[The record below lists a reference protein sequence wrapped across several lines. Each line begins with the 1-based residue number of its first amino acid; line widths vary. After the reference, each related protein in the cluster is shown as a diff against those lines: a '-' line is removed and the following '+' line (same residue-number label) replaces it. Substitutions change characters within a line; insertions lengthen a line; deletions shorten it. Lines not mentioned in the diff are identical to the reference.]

1 MSECKGRCGHGKLG
15 LDSDLNVARG
25 RKEQRRPMKR
35 QHPVLS
41 ICIPTYNR
49 LPYLRELLGFLF
61 PQIDLVGKGVV
72 ELVVSD
78 NVSTDGTA
86 DYLRSMRKAYLR
98 WWTNETNIGGD
109 RNFLKCIQEAEGDYV
124 WLVGDDD
131 LIAPDAVGRVLRC
144 VEDRRPGLLI
154 ADVSSQPLYGSGV
167 YADYRDYLVRE
178 CSRTADAAL
187 RHTLISSNVFMRTSF
202 DMDLAVRSLRTQYA
216 HMFGLM
222 GRALGKVVVATGIVS
237 TRPVRA
243 DFAKYPSFLCVKQ
256 ALYFWFL
263 AKRFNL
269 PRFRWYAFLNACN
282 LPMEFGSRVKYYLG
296 KALGLRRRDV
306 K

>member
-1 MSECKGRCGHGKLG
+1 M
-15 LDSDLNVARG
+15 AT
-25 RKEQRRPMKR
+25 
-35 QHPVLS
+35 LS

-49 LPYLRELLGFLF
+49 LSYLRELLDALL
-61 PQIDLVGKGVV
+61 PQIDGVAKGAV

-86 DYLRSMRKAYLR
+86 DYLRSIHRDYLR
-98 WWTNETNIGGD
+98 WWTNGTNIGGD
-109 RNFLKCIQEAEGDYV
+109 RNFLKCIQEAKGDYV

-131 LIAPDAVGRVLRC
+131 LVASDAVARVLRC
-144 VEDRRPGLLI
+144 VEDCHPGLLI
-154 ADVSSQPLYGSGV
+154 ADISSRPLSGSGEYV
-167 YADYRDYLVRE
+167 DYRDYLARE

-187 RHTLISSNVFMRTSF
+187 RHTLISSNVFLRSSF

-216 HMFGLM
+216 HMFGLT
-222 GRALGKVVVATGIVS
+222 GRAFGKVVVTRGIVS

-282 LPMEFGSRVKYYLG
+282 LPMEFGSRIKYHLI
-296 KALGLRRRDV
+296 KALRLLRRLPC
-306 K
+306 

>member
-1 MSECKGRCGHGKLG
+1 MS
-15 LDSDLNVARG
+15 A
-25 RKEQRRPMKR
+25 M
-35 QHPVLS
+35 LS

-49 LPYLRELLGFLF
+49 LKYLKELLPGLLA
-61 PQIDLVGKGVV
+61 QIDAVPEGTV

-86 DYLRSMRKAYLR
+86 DYLKSIKRDYFRF
-98 WWTNETNIGGD
+98 WTNETNIGGD
-109 RNFLKCIQEAEGDYV
+109 RNFLKCIREAKGDYV

-131 LIAPDAVGRVLRC
+131 LVAPDAVARVLQFI
-144 VEDRRPGLLI
+144 EERRPGLLI
-154 ADVSSQPLYGSGV
+154 ADTLSGSGE

-187 RHTLISSNVFMRTSF
+187 RHTLISSNIFLRSSF
-202 DMDLAVRSLRTQYA
+202 DMELAVRSLRTQYA

-222 GRALGKVVVATGIVS
+222 GRMLERVIIEPGIVS
-237 TRPVRA
+237 ARPVRA

-282 LPMEFGSRVKYYLG
+282 LPMEFGSRIKYHL
-296 KALGLRRRDV
+296 LRV
-306 K
+306 MK

>member
-1 MSECKGRCGHGKLG
+1 M
-15 LDSDLNVARG
+15 
-25 RKEQRRPMKR
+25 RPE
-35 QHPVLS
+35 LS
-41 ICIPTYNR
+41 VCIPTYNR
-49 LPYLRELLGFLF
+49 LEYLRELLPGLLK
-61 PQIDLVGKGVV
+61 QIDVVPEGAV

-86 DYLRSMRKAYLR
+86 DYLRTIERGYYR
-98 WWTNETNIGGD
+98 FWTNETNIGGD
-109 RNFLKCIQEAEGDYV
+109 RNFLKCIQEAKGDYV

-131 LIAPDAVGRVLRC
+131 LVAPDAVTRVLKC
-144 VEDRRPGLLI
+144 IEERRPGLLI
-154 ADVSSQPLYGSGV
+154 ADTLSGSGE

-187 RHTLISSNVFMRTSF
+187 RHTLISSNVFLRSSF

-222 GRALGKVVVATGIVS
+222 GRTLGRVVATRGIVS

-256 ALYFWFL
+256 ALYFLFL

-282 LPMEFGSRVKYYLG
+282 LPMEFGSRIKYHLI
-296 KALGLRRRDV
+296 KALRLLRRLPC
-306 K
+306 

>member
-1 MSECKGRCGHGKLG
+1 MT
-15 LDSDLNVARG
+15 
-25 RKEQRRPMKR
+25 
-35 QHPVLS
+35 LS

-49 LPYLRELLGFLF
+49 LRYLKELLPGLQA
-61 PQIDLVGKGVV
+61 QIDAVQEGTV

-86 DYLRSMRKAYLR
+86 AYLR
-98 WWTNETNIGGD
+98 TIDRKYFRSWANESNIGGD
-109 RNFLKCIQEAEGDYV
+109 RNFLKCIREAKGEYV

-131 LIAPDAVGRVLRC
+131 LIAPDAVAQVLKILDERHP
-144 VEDRRPGLLI
+144 RLLI
-154 ADVSSQPLYGSGV
+154 SDIGSRLLADE
-167 YADYRDYLVRE
+167 YADYRDYLERE
-178 CSRTADAAL
+178 CPRDAKAAL
-187 RHTLISSNVFMRTSF
+187 RHTLISANVFRRSSF
-202 DMDLAVRSLRTQYA
+202 DMELAIRNLHTQYA

-222 GRALGKVVVATGIVS
+222 GRESDGAVVVTQGIVS

-263 AKRFNL
+263 AKRFDL
-269 PRFRWYAFLNACN
+269 PRFRWYAFLNASN
-282 LPMEFGSRVKYYLG
+282 LPMEFGSRIKYHL
-296 KALGLRRRDV
+296 LRAM

>member
-1 MSECKGRCGHGKLG
+1 MQPE
-15 LDSDLNVARG
+15 
-25 RKEQRRPMKR
+25 
-35 QHPVLS
+35 LS

-49 LPYLRELLGFLF
+49 LEYLRELLPGLLT
-61 PQIDLVGKGVV
+61 QIDAVPEGTV

-86 DYLRSMRKAYLR
+86 DCLRSIDRSYFR
-98 WWTNETNIGGD
+98 FWTNETNIGGD
-109 RNFLKCIQEAEGDYV
+109 RNFLKCIQEAKGDYV

-131 LIAPDAVGRVLRC
+131 LVAPDAVARVLKC
-144 VEDRRPGLLI
+144 IEERRPGLLI
-154 ADVSSQPLYGSGV
+154 SDIGSCSLSGEYV
-167 YADYRDYLVRE
+167 DYRDYLVRE
-178 CSRTADAAL
+178 CHRDGGAAL
-187 RHTLISSNVFMRTSF
+187 RHTLISSNIFLRSSF

-222 GRALGKVVVATGIVS
+222 GRTLEKVVVAPGIVS

-256 ALYFWFL
+256 ALYFLFL

-269 PRFRWYAFLNACN
+269 PRFRWYALLNASN
-282 LPMEFGSRVKYYLG
+282 LPMEFGSRIKYYLR
-296 KALGLRRRDV
+296 KSLA
-306 K
+306 

>member
-1 MSECKGRCGHGKLG
+1 MS
-15 LDSDLNVARG
+15 V
-25 RKEQRRPMKR
+25 M
-35 QHPVLS
+35 LS

-49 LPYLRELLGFLF
+49 LKYLKELLQGFIA
-61 PQIDLVGKGVV
+61 QIDEIAAGGV

-86 DYLRSMRKAYLR
+86 AYLKTIDR
-98 WWTNETNIGGD
+98 KYFRFWTNETNIGGD
-109 RNFLKCIQEAEGDYV
+109 RNFLKCIREAKGDYV

-131 LIAPDAVGRVLRC
+131 LIAPDAVARALKILD
-144 VEDRRPGLLI
+144 ERRPRLLI
-154 ADVSSQPLYGSGV
+154 SDIGSQPLEGE
-167 YADYRDYLVRE
+167 YADYRGYLERE
-178 CSRTADAAL
+178 CRRDAKAAL
-187 RHTLISSNVFMRTSF
+187 RHTLISSNVFRRSSF
-202 DMDLAVRSLRTQYA
+202 DVDLAIRNLHTQYA
-216 HMFGLM
+216 HMFGLA
-222 GRALGKVVVATGIVS
+222 GREADGAVVVTQGIVS

-282 LPMEFGSRVKYYLG
+282 LPMEFGSRIKYHLLR
-296 KALGLRRRDV
+296 AL

>member
-1 MSECKGRCGHGKLG
+1 MNGGS
-15 LDSDLNVARG
+15 S
-25 RKEQRRPMKR
+25 MKR

-49 LPYLRELLGFLF
+49 LPYLGELIVSLL
-61 PQIDLVGKGVV
+61 PQIDAVPEGAV

-86 DYLRSMRKAYLR
+86 DYLRSIHRDYLR

-109 RNFLKCIQEAEGDYV
+109 RNFLKCIQEAKGDYV

-131 LIAPDAVGRVLRC
+131 LVASDAVARVLRC
-144 VEDRRPGLLI
+144 VEDRHPGLLI
-154 ADVSSQPLYGSGV
+154 ADISSCPLSGSGEYV
-167 YADYRDYLVRE
+167 DYRDYLARE

-187 RHTLISSNVFMRTSF
+187 RHTLISSNVFLRSSF

-216 HMFGLM
+216 HMFGLT
-222 GRALGKVVVATGIVS
+222 GRALGKVVVARGIVS

-256 ALYFWFL
+256 ALYFLFL

-282 LPMEFGSRVKYYLG
+282 LPMEFGSRIKYYLK
-296 KALGLRRRDV
+296 KALA
-306 K
+306 

>member
-1 MSECKGRCGHGKLG
+1 M
-15 LDSDLNVARG
+15 
-25 RKEQRRPMKR
+25 RPE
-35 QHPVLS
+35 LS
-41 ICIPTYNR
+41 VCIPTYNR
-49 LPYLRELLGFLF
+49 LGYLRELLPGLLA
-61 PQIDLVGKGVV
+61 QIDSVPEGAV

-86 DYLRSMRKAYLR
+86 DYLRTVDRGYFR
-98 WWTNETNIGGD
+98 FWTNETNIGGD
-109 RNFLKCIQEAEGDYV
+109 RNFLKCIREAKGNYV

-131 LIAPDAVGRVLRC
+131 LVASDAVACVLKC
-144 VEDRRPGLLI
+144 VKEVQPGLLI
-154 ADVSSQPLYGSGV
+154 ADISSKPLSGSGEYV
-167 YADYRDYLVRE
+167 DYRDYLVRE
-178 CSRTADAAL
+178 CSRIADAAL
-187 RHTLISSNVFMRTSF
+187 RHTLISSNIFLRLSF

-216 HMFGLM
+216 HMFGLT
-222 GRALGKVVVATGIVS
+222 GRALGKVVVTRGIVS

-282 LPMEFGSRVKYYLG
+282 LPMEFGSRIKYYLK
-296 KALGLRRRDV
+296 KALGLCRKVV

>member
-1 MSECKGRCGHGKLG
+1 M
-15 LDSDLNVARG
+15 AT
-25 RKEQRRPMKR
+25 
-35 QHPVLS
+35 LS

-49 LPYLRELLGFLF
+49 LQYLRELLDALLT
-61 PQIDLVGKGVV
+61 QIDAAPEGAV

-86 DYLRSMRKAYLR
+86 DYLRSIGRGYFRFWA
-98 WWTNETNIGGD
+98 NETNIGGD
-109 RNFLKCIQEAEGDYV
+109 RNFLKCIQEAKGDYV

-131 LIAPDAVGRVLRC
+131 LVAPDAVTRVLKC
-144 VEDRRPGLLI
+144 IEERRPGLLI
-154 ADVSSQPLYGSGV
+154 SDIGSRSSSGE
-167 YADYRDYLVRE
+167 YADYGDYLVRE

-187 RHTLISSNVFMRTSF
+187 RHTLISSNVFLRSSF
-202 DMDLAVRSLRTQYA
+202 DMDLAERSLRTQYA

-222 GRALGKVVVATGIVS
+222 GRMLERVIIEPGIVS
-237 TRPVRA
+237 ARPVRA

-282 LPMEFGSRVKYYLG
+282 LPMEFGSRIKHYLR
-296 KALGLRRRDV
+296 KSLA
-306 K
+306 

>member
-1 MSECKGRCGHGKLG
+1 MTPE
-15 LDSDLNVARG
+15 
-25 RKEQRRPMKR
+25 
-35 QHPVLS
+35 LS

-49 LPYLRELLGFLF
+49 VGYLKDLLPGLAA
-61 PQIDLVGKGVV
+61 QIDAVANGKI

-78 NVSTDGTA
+78 NASTDETA
-86 DYLRSMRKAYLR
+86 DYLRSIHRDYLR

-109 RNFLKCIQEAEGDYV
+109 RNFLKCIQEAKGDYV

-131 LIAPDAVGRVLRC
+131 LVAPDAVARVLKFI
-144 VEDRRPGLLI
+144 EERRPGLLI
-154 ADVSSQPLYGSGV
+154 SDIGSRSLSGE
-167 YADYRDYLVRE
+167 YEDYRDYLVRE
-178 CSRTADAAL
+178 CSRAADAAL
-187 RHTLISSNVFMRTSF
+187 RHTLISSNVFLRSSF

-222 GRALGKVVVATGIVS
+222 GRALGKVVATSGIVS

-256 ALYFWFL
+256 ALYFLFL

-282 LPMEFGSRVKYYLG
+282 LPMEFGSRIKYHLL
-296 KALGLRRRDV
+296 KARWSFWRSPC
-306 K
+306 

>member
-1 MSECKGRCGHGKLG
+1 MN
-15 LDSDLNVARG
+15 NVG
-25 RKEQRRPMKR
+25 SMKR
-35 QHPVLS
+35 QCPVLS

-49 LPYLRELLGFLF
+49 LPYLRELFGFLL
-61 PQIDLVGKGVV
+61 PQIDLVENGMV

-86 DYLRSMRKAYLR
+86 DYLRSIHRDYLR
-98 WWTNETNIGGD
+98 RWTNETNIGGD
-109 RNFLKCIQEAEGDYV
+109 RNFLKCIQEARGDYV

-131 LIAPDAVGRVLRC
+131 LVAPDAVARVLKC
-144 VEDRRPGLLI
+144 IEEHRPGLLI
-154 ADVSSQPLYGSGV
+154 SDIGSRSLSGEYV
-167 YADYRDYLVRE
+167 DYRDYLVRE

-187 RHTLISSNVFMRTSF
+187 RHTLISSNVFLRSSF

-222 GRALGKVVVATGIVS
+222 GRTLGKVVVTRGVVS

-263 AKRFNL
+263 AKRFKL

-282 LPMEFGSRVKYYLG
+282 LPMEFGSRIKYHLLR
-296 KALGLRRRDV
+296 AL